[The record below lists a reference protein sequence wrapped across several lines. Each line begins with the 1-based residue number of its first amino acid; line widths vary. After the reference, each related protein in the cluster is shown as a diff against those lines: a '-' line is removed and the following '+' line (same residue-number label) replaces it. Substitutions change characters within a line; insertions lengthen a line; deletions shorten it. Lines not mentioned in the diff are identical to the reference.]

1 MRKLMQ
7 VTTTA
12 TVLILFAF
20 AARTAAQ
27 TPSLTTD
34 DVIESRG
41 VTAKPIVKA
50 ENLPSPESAPR
61 GNSAKTASPRN
72 AAGNSSA
79 SARLVF
85 EKVLAAFNGVG
96 TFRASLMM
104 SGTAGRSFQMELEYV
119 KPDRVRIKNNEMEII
134 SIGATS
140 YTRLAGKGWKKSVN
154 QKSAGG
160 MGFDTNPVAIQQ
172 MVQQLLEKVNLTAQV
187 VGEEVKDGVTT
198 DVYEF
203 TITDLGNQVS
213 QVRAAESLSFK
224 AWVGQRDGLLRKI
237 DLIAPD
243 GSFQIKAEISDYNG
257 AIFIN
262 PPQL

>member
-50 ENLPSPESAPR
+50 ENLSSPEVAPR
-61 GNSAKTASPRN
+61 GSSAKTTPRN
-72 AAGNSSA
+72 NAGNSSA

-96 TFRASLMM
+96 TFCASLMM
-104 SGTAGRSFQMELEYV
+104 SGTTGRSFQMELEYV

-134 SIGATS
+134 SIETTS

-154 QKSAGG
+154 QKAAGG

-237 DLIAPD
+237 NLIAPD